1 MWTVRFATARQFV
14 QIFDRDLV
22 HGGLFIATH
31 QPARVQEVVIV
42 EIHLPLPDAPP
53 VRLRARVV
61 QRFEPSATGGPN
73 LLAGMGVELLEPV
86 ADRLRP
92 VADLLRNLAE

>member
-1 MWTVRFATARQFV
+1 
-14 QIFDRDLV
+14 
-22 HGGLFIATH
+22 GLFIATH